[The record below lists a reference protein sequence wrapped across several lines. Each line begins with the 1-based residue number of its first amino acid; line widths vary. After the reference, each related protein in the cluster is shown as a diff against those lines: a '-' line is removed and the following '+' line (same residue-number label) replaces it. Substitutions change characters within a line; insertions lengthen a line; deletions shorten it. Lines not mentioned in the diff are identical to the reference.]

1 MLVRQFTLAGGSTPS
16 IQTTSLSNIFDTGF
30 GNRVAP
36 RQLRCRIFFIPDLE
50 TGWCVPNGVPNPR
63 RGKAGFEV
71 WVFSKGGLVDVNM
84 LQTVTILFGL
94 ATCKLL

>member
-50 TGWCVPNGVPNPR
+50 TGWCVPTPR
-63 RGKAGFEV
+63 RGEAGFEV

-94 ATCKLL
+94 TTCKLL